1 MSAQDIVF
9 DCFWRFITHPAMLTP
24 IATTRI
30 NIVAN
35 ALISGEIPNLTLEKI
50 SIGRVVAPGP
60 DTKLEITKSSRER
73 VNASNH
79 PETIAGKII
88 GRVIS
93 HITLAGLAPRSIAAS
108 SNDSLISVNRD
119 WIITAT

>member
-60 DTKLEITKSSRER
+60 DTKLEITKSSRE
-73 VNASNH
+73 
-79 PETIAGKII
+79 K
-88 GRVIS
+88 
-93 HITLAGLAPRSIAAS
+93 
-108 SNDSLISVNRD
+108 
-119 WIITAT
+119 